1 MPGHINGTD
10 SGGVV
15 WMSVSETVVCWAWG
29 CDLCVQRVFVK
40 REGDC
45 AKKRNLGFRDFD
57 RFCRTILSLSLYN
70 FLFLKAKHWV
80 SISNRVEI
88 KPNGF

>member
-1 MPGHINGTD
+1 MRLRPAIEGGSEPAAAAAGSELTAVRLNGTDSSAPERLEAAMPGHINGTD

-45 AKKRNLGFRDFD
+45 
-57 RFCRTILSLSLYN
+57 
-70 FLFLKAKHWV
+70 V
-80 SISNRVEI
+80 
-88 KPNGF
+88 